1 MTNTRRLSTIALLS
15 ALSFLLMY
23 FDFPI
28 LPMASFLKIEFS
40 IVPILIGLVVLD
52 LRGAISILFLRS
64 VLKLILNNQGV
75 NTYIGLPMNII
86 AIGVFVVVFGLIWKK
101 EQTNTRFWLSGL
113 LGSLGLTVAMLAL
126 NYVYAVPLY
135 ARFANFDI
143 ASILGVVNYLFA
155 MVVPFNLIEGAIFTI
170 AFWLIYLVLKPVLKR
185 YEQ

>member
-75 NTYIGLPMNII
+75 NTYIGLPMNMI

-101 EQTNTRFWLSGL
+101 EQTNARFWLSGL
-113 LGSLGLTVAMLAL
+113 LGSLGLTLAMLAL

-135 ARFANFDI
+135 TRFANFDI
-143 ASILGVVNYLFA
+143 ASILGVANYLFA